1 MHEGD
6 APISREVGGYLD
18 MASILDRIVAT
29 KREEV
34 ERAKIFAPEEH
45 LRRMVEQQP
54 PPRDFL
60 GAIRNAPN
68 IALIGEVKKASPSK
82 GVIRENF
89 DPVAIARIYEKHGAT
104 CISVL
109 TDEPYFQGHIEFL
122 RWVKESVQIPVLR
135 KDFILDS
142 YQVLEARAYGADAVL
157 LIAECLTTE
166 QLTRLYHEI
175 LAWGMTP
182 LVEVYEPENLPRV
195 IDLGASLIGINNR
208 NLQTFEVDL
217 EHTIRLRAKIPSDR
231 LVVGESG
238 IQTHEDVDRLR
249 RAGVNAIL
257 VGESLM
263 READIGLA
271 VDRLLGKS

>member
-1 MHEGD
+1 
-6 APISREVGGYLD
+6 
-18 MASILDRIVAT
+18 MASILDRIVST

-68 IALIGEVKKASPSK
+68 IALIAEVKKASPSK

>member
-1 MHEGD
+1 
-6 APISREVGGYLD
+6 

-68 IALIGEVKKASPSK
+68 IALIAEVKKASPSK